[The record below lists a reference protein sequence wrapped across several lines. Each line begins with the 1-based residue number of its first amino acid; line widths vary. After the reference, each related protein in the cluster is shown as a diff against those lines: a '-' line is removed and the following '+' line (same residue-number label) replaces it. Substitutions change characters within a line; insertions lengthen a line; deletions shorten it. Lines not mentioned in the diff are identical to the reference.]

1 MILFQQNKPKKA
13 QNVLL
18 IVPKWSVVSSISHF
32 WIMLLLSCLRNK
44 TYVFATKVQ
53 EAIIILMT
61 GHTIQLNNAMFLHN
75 SEIIGAEKIIVCSA
89 SVVWNYLRKMVT
101 LFCNQMTEAEQVD
114 KSFLSLNSV
123 KTKIKNTSG

>member
-1 MILFQQNKPKKA
+1 
-13 QNVLL
+13 
-18 IVPKWSVVSSISHF
+18 
-32 WIMLLLSCLRNK
+32 
-44 TYVFATKVQ
+44 
-53 EAIIILMT
+53 MT
-61 GHTIQLNNAMFLHN
+61 GYTIQLNNAMFLHN

-101 LFCNQMTEAEQVD
+101 LSCNQMTEAEQVD